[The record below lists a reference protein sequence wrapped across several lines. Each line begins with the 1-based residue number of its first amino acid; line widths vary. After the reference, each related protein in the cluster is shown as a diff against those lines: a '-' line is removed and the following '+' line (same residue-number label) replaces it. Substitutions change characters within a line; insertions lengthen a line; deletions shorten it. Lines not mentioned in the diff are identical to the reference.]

1 MWNPLVLASILAA
14 SFVTTLSAASSNST
28 NILTTAGD
36 QAIVPGWYMLSSQ
49 NVTSSLD
56 SLSITGVD
64 TSTWYRVEARGSVF
78 AGLLNNNVYNDS
90 FLFFSDNLETAVDY
104 SEFEIPWLFREEFS
118 LSPQAGQHYFLQTHG
133 ITSRAD
139 IYLNG
144 VQIATNETQ
153 VGAYGGRRYEITDAL
168 SEGSNAIL
176 IVAYPTNYL
185 RDFAMGYVDWNPY
198 PPDNGTGVWRYVE
211 LVQSDQVSLS
221 PPRIK
226 TDFEYTWK
234 TSVLVTVRTDVTNN
248 GNQPVNATITA
259 TIQDPDGSEV
269 IAISQLVSLLPGQ
282 VKTVSISSDLAQP
295 QIWWPAS
302 WGSQPLYSVS
312 VNAAISGTVSDVAPP
327 LKFGIRHVSSYVNS
341 YNDTA
346 FIVNGHP
353 FLVMGAGYT
362 SDVFY
367 RFDLARTRTQF
378 QRVLDMGLNTI
389 RLEGKQEH
397 PEMYELADE
406 MGLMIMAGWECCDK
420 WEGWDYN
427 DEADGV
433 LWDDADYST
442 ANISMLHEAAMMQT
456 HPSMLAFL
464 VGSDFWPDERA
475 VKIYV
480 DALDKFDWP
489 NPIIASAA
497 KRGYPEILG
506 PSGMKMDG
514 PYDWVPP
521 NYWYGDELGA
531 AFGFGSELGAGVGTP
546 EMASLIKFLSEQ
558 DLEDLWT
565 APDKGLYHMSTD
577 QSSFYDRSIYN
588 GGLYNRYGEPTSLE
602 DYLLKAQLSDYES
615 TRAQFE
621 AYSAYKGN
629 TRPSTGLI
637 YWMLQGAW
645 PNLHWQLFDYY
656 EQPMGSYYG
665 VKVATRP
672 EHVIFDYEYGSVWVT
687 SNSLNSSGTRTV
699 AIDLIS
705 LNGTDITTNST
716 TLDAVPNGS
725 TEVADV
731 DGIDSLEDV
740 TLLKLELMD
749 ENNVTLSRNVY
760 WIPTQND
767 VMNWTNSSW
776 YHTPV
781 VEYANLTALFTM
793 DNASVSATASNA
805 GSSNSSSV
813 DNSGKALTLENTS
826 DIPAVFI
833 RLRLVQDD
841 VEVETAYWNDN
852 YVTIWPHE
860 KLEVSVNWEVTDG
873 ANVSVIWNG
882 VNVPQGSLQLH

>member
-1 MWNPLVLASILAA
+1 MWTSHLLAGVVAA
-14 SFVTTLSAASSNST
+14 SLVPTLSVAASSST
-28 NILTTAGD
+28 NILTAAGD
-36 QAIVPGWYMLSSQ
+36 QAVIPGWYMQSSQ
-49 NVTSSLD
+49 NANGNYSNLSLGGVNISS
-56 SLSITGVD
+56 
-64 TSTWYRVEARGSVF
+64 WYRVEARGSVF

-90 FLFFSDNLETAVDY
+90 FLFFSDNLDTAVDY
-104 SEFEIPWLFREEFS
+104 SEFQVPWLFREEFS
-118 LSPQAGQHYFLQTHG
+118 LSPQAGQHYFLQTNG

-144 VQIATNETQ
+144 VQIASNETQ
-153 VGAYGGRRYEITDAL
+153 VGAYGGKRYEITEAI
-168 SEGSNAIL
+168 SAGNNAIL

-211 LVQSDQVSLS
+211 LAQSDQVSLS
-221 PPRIK
+221 TPRIK

-234 TSVLVTVRTDVTNN
+234 QSVLVTVRADVSNN

-259 TIQDPDGSEV
+259 TINDPDGSGALT
-269 IAISQLVSLLPGQ
+269 IAQTVSLLPGQ
-282 VKTVSISSDLAQP
+282 VKTVSISSDLPNP

-312 VNAAISGTVSDVAPP
+312 VNAAISGNVSDVSGPR
-327 LKFGIRHVSSYVNS
+327 KFGIRHVSSYVS
-341 YNDTA
+341 SHNDTA

-367 RFDLARTRTQF
+367 RFDPNRTRAQF
-378 QRVLDMGLNTI
+378 ERVLDMGLNTV

-397 PEMYELADE
+397 PEMYAIADE
-406 MGLMIMAGWECCDK
+406 LGLMIMAGWECCDK

-433 LWDDADYST
+433 LWGDADYST
-442 ANISMLHEAAMMQT
+442 ANTSMLHEAAMMQT

-464 VGSDFWPDERA
+464 VGSDFWPDDRA

-480 DALDKFDWP
+480 DALGKLDWP

-521 NYWYGDELGA
+521 NYWYGDDLGA

-546 EMASLIKFLSEQ
+546 EMVSLKKFLSEQ

-565 APDKGLYHMSTD
+565 APDMGLYHMSTS

-588 GGLYNRYGEPTSLE
+588 GGLYNRYGDPTSLE
-602 DYLLKAQLSDYES
+602 DYVLKAQLSDYEA

-621 AYSAYKGN
+621 AYVAYKGN

-672 EHVIFDYEYGSVWVT
+672 EHVVYDYGHGTVWVT

-699 AIDLIS
+699 TIDLIS
-705 LNGTDITTNST
+705 LNGTNITTDST
-716 TLDAVPNGS
+716 TLGEAVPNGS
-725 TEVADV
+725 TEVSEI
-731 DGIDSLEDV
+731 GGLDSLEDV
-740 TLLKLELMD
+740 ALLKLTLLD
-749 ENNVTLSRNVY
+749 ADNSTLSRNVY
-760 WIPTQND
+760 WLPTQND

-781 VEYANLTALFTM
+781 VEYANLTGLFAM
-793 DNASVSATASNA
+793 DSANVTTTASSP
-805 GSSNSSSV
+805 GSSNSSSTAG
-813 DNSGKALTLENTS
+813 SGTTGTAVTLENTS
-826 DIPAVFI
+826 DVPAVFI
-833 RLRLVQDD
+833 RLVLV
-841 VEVETAYWNDN
+841 
-852 YVTIWPHE
+852 
-860 KLEVSVNWEVTDG
+860 
-873 ANVSVIWNG
+873 
-882 VNVPQGSLQLH
+882 

>member
-1 MWNPLVLASILAA
+1 MGHFRIFAIVLTLALA
-14 SFVTTLSAASSNST
+14 TTLGATASNST

-36 QAIVPGWYMLSSQ
+36 QALIPGWYMRSSH
-49 NVTSSLD
+49 NVTD
-56 SLSITGVD
+56 DWGSLSNVGVD
-64 TSTWYRVEARGSVF
+64 ISSWYRVEARGSVF
-78 AGLLNNNVYNDS
+78 AGLLNNSVYNDS

-104 SEFEIPWLFREEFS
+104 SEFQVPWFYREEFS
-118 LSPQAGQHYFLQTHG
+118 LQPQQGQHYFLQTHG

-144 VQIATNETQ
+144 KLIASNETQ
-153 VGAYGGRRYEITDAL
+153 VGAYGGKRYEISTAL
-168 SEGSNAIL
+168 SAGSNAIL

-211 LVQSDQVSLS
+211 LAQSDQVSLS
-221 PPRIK
+221 APRVK

-234 TSVLVTVRTDVTNN
+234 NTVLVTVRTDVSNN
-248 GNQPVNATITA
+248 GVQPANATVTA
-259 TIQDPDGSEV
+259 VINNPDGSEAF
-269 IAISQLVSLLPGQ
+269 AISQIVSLSPGQ
-282 VKTVSISSDLAQP
+282 TKTVSISSDLAQP
-295 QIWWPAS
+295 QIWWPAA
-302 WGSQPLYSVS
+302 WGSQPLYTVT
-312 VNAAISGTVSDVAPP
+312 VNAAISGKLSDIATP

-341 YNDTA
+341 HNDTA
-346 FIVNGHP
+346 FIVNGYP
-353 FLVMGAGYT
+353 FLVLGAGYT

-367 RFDLARTRTQF
+367 RFDIARTKSQF

-389 RLEGKQEH
+389 RLEGKQEQ

-420 WEGWDYN
+420 WEGWTYN

-433 LWDDADYST
+433 LWDDANYAT
-442 ANISMLHEAAMMQT
+442 ANASMLHEAAMMQT

-464 VGSDFWPDERA
+464 VGSDFWPDDKA

-480 DALDKFDWP
+480 DALNKLDWP

-497 KRGYPEILG
+497 KRSFPALLG

-521 NYWYGDELGA
+521 NYWYGDDLGA

-546 EMASLIKFLSEQ
+546 EMASLKKFLSDQ

-565 APDKGLYHMSTD
+565 APDKGLYHMSTN

-602 DYLLKAQLSDYES
+602 DYLLKAQISDYEA

-629 TRPSTGLI
+629 ERPSTGLI

-672 EHVIFDYEYGSVWVT
+672 EHVIYDYEYGSVWVT
-687 SNSLNSSGTRTV
+687 SNSLKTNGTRTV
-699 AIDLIS
+699 SIDLIS
-705 LNGTDITTNST
+705 LNGTNITTDSS
-716 TLDAVPNGS
+716 TLDAIPNAS
-725 TEVADV
+725 SEIAEV
-731 DGIDSLEDV
+731 DGLDSLEDV
-740 TLLKLELMD
+740 ALLKLELTD

-760 WIPTQND
+760 WLPVQND

-781 VEYANLTALFTM
+781 VEFANLTSLFTM
-793 DNASVSATASNA
+793 EVANVSVTTSSA
-805 GSSNSSSV
+805 GSTNSST
-813 DNSGKALTLENTS
+813 SGSSDEVVTLENTS
-826 DIPAVFI
+826 DNPAVFI
-833 RLRLVQDD
+833 RLALVQGDA
-841 VEVETAYWNDN
+841 EVESAYWGDN
-852 YVTIWPHE
+852 YVTLWPHE
-860 KLEVSVNWEVTDG
+860 KLDVAVSWAGGSGGGNVT
-873 ANVSVIWNG
+873 VIWSG
-882 VNVPQGSLQLH
+882 INVPHSSAQL